1 MFLDLFLL
9 LCATLCI
16 QISKLNASKFIIP
29 GYETQILPYL
39 ISDVDPSKNLTL
51 SITCPQVNS
60 TLSSVCDS
68 KYYGTPNELTAV
80 LDKKTSFADASIK
93 GYLFIQISVKD
104 EITGEEKLARN
115 RVEVADQILFDITNF
130 SINSKSENPF
140 RVATIKA
147 PFDELPL
154 QIKWLN
160 KTESDNASKFKNF
173 IEIDVND
180 FSVDRSI
187 SFALI
192 DNVSGI
198 ESEPV
203 TIEIEK
209 IKRRRFYAFWVVL
222 IIAGILTL
230 AASIFV
236 SLMFLIKIILGYRR
250 EERFEVDRD
259 LQVAQEA
266 PKVDSYRE
274 ESNERDREE
283 KLEFQSNEIN
293 ENKFQN

>member
-16 QISKLNASKFIIP
+16 QISKLDASKFIIP